1 MFHFQHK
8 EVVDQSKLKK
18 IYRRS
23 FGILTLQKKLNFISD
38 KIEGFML
45 NRNNQNFGLPLNSI
59 RISFNYKASHKY
71 SIFDAG
77 FRQA

>member
-1 MFHFQHK
+1 MSHFQHK
-8 EVVDQSKLKK
+8 EVVDQSKKL
-18 IYRRS
+18 RS
-23 FGILTLQKKLNFISD
+23 FSILTLQKKLNFISD
-38 KIEGFML
+38 EIEGFML